1 MRQFFF
7 NAYLWVS
14 FSAFFFLDLDWL
26 NTSFKCCSVCKV
38 SEKVA
43 NNDIAWCHILTILVE
58 AMSPCDLLLGAVSN
72 RCIFGGCGSQT
83 TGGTLKGL
91 NMRMLGKRLVEDEI
105 DKIKPYRFKPY
116 VWCFGVHSMYSEV
129 YIPWTM
135 TSCGGN
141 GGKGDD
147 FPPKVN
153 GQIRGTP
160 NPRRSMVR
168 FPQEGPFLSPV
179 VHQYY
184 QVTGI
189 LGPLKMFENY
199 FGTSSDMILIQ
210 IERGARLFKY
220 TYYVTFPGTH
230 LLILGCPVTWT
241 KWLSM

>member
-1 MRQFFF
+1 MCGVWYAAVFF
-7 NAYLWVS
+7 AYLWVS
-14 FSAFFFLDLDWL
+14 FFSIFFLDLDWL

-43 NNDIAWCHILTILVE
+43 KNDIAWCHILTILVE

-116 VWCFGVHSMYSEV
+116 VWCFGVHNMYSEV
-129 YIPWTM
+129 YIPWIM

-179 VHQYY
+179 VHQFFSGDRDTRTTKNVWKLLWNQFWYDSY
-184 QVTGI
+184 SNWKRRQALQVYLLCDLPRNT
-189 LGPLKMFENY
+189 FVD
-199 FGTSSDMILIQ
+199 FGMPRDMN
-210 IERGARLFKY
+210 
-220 TYYVTFPGTH
+220 
-230 LLILGCPVTWT
+230 
-241 KWLSM
+241 

>member
-1 MRQFFF
+1 MLWCRNIPNQTISGQLSDMLLLSLLFVCFWSFVCYNLYTIFLYMCGVWYAAVFF

-14 FSAFFFLDLDWL
+14 FSACFFLDLDWL

-43 NNDIAWCHILTILVE
+43 KNDIAWCHILTILVE

-129 YIPWTM
+129 YIPWIM

-147 FPPKVN
+147 FP
-153 GQIRGTP
+153 
-160 NPRRSMVR
+160 RRSMVR
-168 FPQEGPFLSPV
+168 SGELQTPEGQWSDFRRKDLSFPQWYTNTIRWQG
-179 VHQYY
+179 Y
-184 QVTGI
+184 
-189 LGPLKMFENY
+189 
-199 FGTSSDMILIQ
+199 SD
-210 IERGARLFKY
+210 
-220 TYYVTFPGTH
+220 H
-230 LLILGCPVTWT
+230 
-241 KWLSM
+241 

>member
-1 MRQFFF
+1 MCGVWYAAVFF
-7 NAYLWVS
+7 AYLWVS
-14 FSAFFFLDLDWL
+14 FFSIFFLDLDWL

-43 NNDIAWCHILTILVE
+43 KNDIAWCHILTILVE

-105 DKIKPYRFKPY
+105 DKIKPYRFNPY

-129 YIPWTM
+129 YIPWIM

-153 GQIRGTP
+153 GPISAGRTFPFPSGTP
-160 NPRRSMVR
+160 ILSGDRDTRTTKNVWKLLGNQFWYDSYSNWKRR
-168 FPQEGPFLSPV
+168 
-179 VHQYY
+179 
-184 QVTGI
+184 
-189 LGPLKMFENY
+189 
-199 FGTSSDMILIQ
+199 
-210 IERGARLFKY
+210 RLFKY